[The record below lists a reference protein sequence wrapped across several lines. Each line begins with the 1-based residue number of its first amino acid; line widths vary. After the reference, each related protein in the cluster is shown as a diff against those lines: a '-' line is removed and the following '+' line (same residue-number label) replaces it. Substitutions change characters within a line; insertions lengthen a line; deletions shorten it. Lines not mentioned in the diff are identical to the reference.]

1 MSLSSKKHRQFE
13 VKTLREYVFR
23 GTITQED
30 RRRAD
35 YKYVCFNVPE
45 QADVIH
51 VAYDYPKTPAKK
63 NVVDIGVFDSEGS
76 FRGWSGSNRTS
87 FFVSNFT
94 ATPGYLLGKICP
106 GMWKIILGLY
116 AISPDG
122 CEYAVKIWV
131 GGIRGTLQEREVVYS
146 SGIEKPKKS
155 GWFKGDLHAHTCH
168 SDGVKSIDEL
178 VRESEKMGL
187 DFLALTDH
195 NTVSQSLD
203 IAKPRLSDVLL
214 IPGEE
219 VTTYYGHANVWGNGE
234 WVDFRRRTR
243 KDFKKLIDEVHA
255 KGLLISVNHPKS
267 VDFFDGYWK
276 FWDIVGFDCMEVWQG
291 PWSSYNHRSLAW
303 WDELLMKGE
312 RVVAVGGSDF
322 HGAERG
328 LANPTTWI
336 YSDSLS
342 VGDILDAIRRGH
354 VFISRYVNGPEIHFC
369 ADVNGDGEP
378 DCMCGDEIPLSGK
391 AELAFY
397 MRAKG
402 AEGLKLRLISDGR
415 VLEAQKVSGID
426 HISAYRARV
435 EDDAYFRADIV
446 KPPESECNDTIETE
460 VLALANPIYIRAG
473 DRSARKTTRAAPLRQ
488 SHRGSLSS

>member
-1 MSLSSKKHRQFE
+1 MSTSSKKHHRFQ
-13 VKTLREYVFR
+13 VKRLNECVFR
-23 GTITQED
+23 GTVTEED
-30 RRRAD
+30 RKRAD
-35 YKYVCFNVPE
+35 YKYVYFDVPK

-51 VAYDYPKTPAKK
+51 VSYDYLKTPPKK
-63 NVVDIGVFDSEGS
+63 NVVDIGIFDSKGS
-76 FRGWSGSNRTS
+76 FRGWSGSNRMS
-87 FFVSNFT
+87 FFISNFA

-122 CEYAVKIWV
+122 CDYTVKIWV
-131 GGIRGTLQEREVVYS
+131 GGIKETLQERKAVYS
-146 SGIEKPKKS
+146 PGIEKPKKS
-155 GWFKGDLHAHTCH
+155 GWFKGDLHVHTCH

-178 VRESEKMGL
+178 VRESEKIGL

-203 IAKPRLSDVLL
+203 IAEPRLSEVLL

-243 KDFKKLIDEVHA
+243 EDFGELIDEAHA
-255 KGLLISVNHPKS
+255 RDLLISVNHPKS

-276 FWDIVGFDCMEVWQG
+276 FRDIVGFDCMEVWQG
-291 PWSSYNHRSLAW
+291 PWFSLNYQSLAW

-322 HGAERG
+322 HGGESG

-354 VFISRYVNGPEIHFC
+354 VFISRYVDGPEIYLC
-369 ADVNGDGEP
+369 ADVNDDGEP
-378 DCMCGDEIPLSGK
+378 DRMCGDEILLSKK
-391 AELAFY
+391 AELTFY
-397 MRAKG
+397 IFAKG
-402 AEGLKLRLISDGR
+402 AKGLELRLISEGR
-415 VLEAQKVSGID
+415 VLKTEKVNGID
-426 HISAYRARV
+426 HASAHRTRV
-435 EDDAYFRADIV
+435 ENDTYFRAEIARPS
-446 KPPESECNDTIETE
+446 KSKCNDAIETE
-460 VLALANPIYIRAG
+460 ILALTNPIY
-473 DRSARKTTRAAPLRQ
+473 TRVRT
-488 SHRGSLSS
+488 